1 MGEVYTGAANVIA
14 WLGEESED
22 SDLAFEAI
30 DALPKSGRVHR
41 DPGVAWVWVRG

>member
-1 MGEVYTGAANVIA
+1 MVEVYTGAANVIA

-30 DALPKSGRVHR
+30 DALPKSGRIYW
-41 DPGVAWVWVRG
+41 DPGVARMWVRG

>member
-1 MGEVYTGAANVIA
+1 MGEVYTGAANAIA

-30 DALPKSGRVHR
+30 DALPKFGRVQW
-41 DPGVAWVWVRG
+41 DPGVARVWVRG